1 MCEQARGTGADSG
14 NRTHRRYPPELG
26 DRRARRANQGQ
37 RPGLPCDRRGGS
49 FPQSGQRE
57 ERTGARREPSRAA
70 AAEEAAAAAAAQAR
84 TSSAR
89 IPWRPARW
97 RARRAAGAQDESGQ
111 SKMAGILAWFWNER
125 FWLPHNVT
133 WADLKNTEEATF
145 PQAED
150 LYLAFPL
157 AFCMLMV
164 RLIFER
170 FVAKPC
176 AIALNIQANGPQ
188 IAQPNAILE
197 KVFTAIT
204 KHPDEKRLEGL
215 SKQLDWDVRSIQR
228 WFRQRRNQE
237 KPSTL
242 KRFCESMWK
251 FSYGLYI
258 FTYGIRYL
266 KKTPWLWNTK
276 HCWYNYPYQPL
287 TPDLHY
293 YYILELSFYWSLMFS
308 QFTDIKRKDFGVMFL
323 HHLVAILLITF
334 SYVNNM
340 ARVGTLI
347 LCLHDSADAL
357 LEAAKMANY
366 AKFQKICDLLFV
378 MFAMVFITTRLGV
391 FPLWVL
397 NTTLFES
404 WEIVGPYPS
413 WWVFNLLLLVIQGL
427 NCFWSYLIVKIAC
440 KAISK
445 GKVSK
450 DDRSDIESSSDE
462 EDSEPP
468 GKNSHTA
475 TTTNGTS
482 GTNGYLLTGA
492 CAMDD

>member
-1 MCEQARGTGADSG
+1 
-14 NRTHRRYPPELG
+14 
-26 DRRARRANQGQ
+26 
-37 RPGLPCDRRGGS
+37 
-49 FPQSGQRE
+49 
-57 ERTGARREPSRAA
+57 
-70 AAEEAAAAAAAQAR
+70 
-84 TSSAR
+84 
-89 IPWRPARW
+89 
-97 RARRAAGAQDESGQ
+97 
-111 SKMAGILAWFWNER
+111 MAGILAWFWNER

-251 FSYGLYI
+251 FSFGLYV
-258 FTYGIRYL
+258 FTYGVRFL
-266 KKTPWLWNTK
+266 KKIWGRFKKSKQGFPGGAVVESPPADAGHAGSCPGPGRSHMPRSGWSREPWPLSLRVWNLCSATGEATTTPWLWNTR

-323 HHLVAILLITF
+323 HHLVSIFLITF

-340 ARVGTLI
+340 ARVGTLV

-378 MFAMVFITTRLGV
+378 MFAMVFITTRLGI
-391 FPLWVL
+391 FPLWS
-397 NTTLFES
+397 NES
-404 WEIVGPYPS
+404 KCQRSTHILKYTAVCLGKQS
-413 WWVFNLLLLVIQGL
+413 QDH
-427 NCFWSYLIVKIAC
+427 S
-440 KAISK
+440 KALK
-445 GKVSK
+445 
-450 DDRSDIESSSDE
+450 
-462 EDSEPP
+462 
-468 GKNSHTA
+468 
-475 TTTNGTS
+475 
-482 GTNGYLLTGA
+482 
-492 CAMDD
+492 

>member
-1 MCEQARGTGADSG
+1 M
-14 NRTHRRYPPELG
+14 
-26 DRRARRANQGQ
+26 
-37 RPGLPCDRRGGS
+37 RP
-49 FPQSGQRE
+49 
-57 ERTGARREPSRAA
+57 PSRRL
-70 AAEEAAAAAAAQAR
+70 R
-84 TSSAR
+84 TSTSLFPWPSASSWCGSSSR
-89 IPWRPARW
+89 GKKGWSPSSPPPAHTRAHTHSRAHAHSRALQRTPPSPQRSRSRLQTFVFGEGLLTPPAGLAFWEPERVWLATDFLSGAGEEPRSVRVAPCPPPGRCSLLPPAR
-97 RARRAAGAQDESGQ
+97 AGEQ
-111 SKMAGILAWFWNER
+111 
-125 FWLPHNVT
+125 
-133 WADLKNTEEATF
+133 
-145 PQAED
+145 
-150 LYLAFPL
+150 
-157 AFCMLMV
+157 
-164 RLIFER
+164 R

-188 IAQPNAILE
+188 IAPPNAILE

-242 KRFCESMWK
+242 TRFCESMWR
-251 FSYGLYI
+251 FSFYLYV
-258 FTYGIRYL
+258 FTYGVRFL
-266 KKTPWLWNTK
+266 KKTPWLWNTR

-287 TPDLHY
+287 TTDLHY

-308 QFTDIKRKDFGVMFL
+308 QFTDIKRKDFGIMFL
-323 HHLVAILLITF
+323 HHLVSIFLITF

-340 ARVGTLI
+340 ARVGTLV

-366 AKFQKICDLLFV
+366 AKFQKMCDLLFL
-378 MFAMVFITTRLGV
+378 MFAMVFITTRLGI

-413 WWVFNLLLLVIQGL
+413 WWVFNLLLLLVQGL

-440 KAISK
+440 KAVSR

-450 DDRSDIESSSDE
+450 DDRSDIESSSDD

-468 GKNSHTA
+468 GKNPHTA

-482 GTNGYLLTGA
+482 GTNGYLLTGS
-492 CAMDD
+492 CSMDD

>member
-1 MCEQARGTGADSG
+1 
-14 NRTHRRYPPELG
+14 
-26 DRRARRANQGQ
+26 
-37 RPGLPCDRRGGS
+37 
-49 FPQSGQRE
+49 
-57 ERTGARREPSRAA
+57 
-70 AAEEAAAAAAAQAR
+70 
-84 TSSAR
+84 
-89 IPWRPARW
+89 
-97 RARRAAGAQDESGQ
+97 
-111 SKMAGILAWFWNER
+111 MAGILAWFWNER

-145 PQAED
+145 PQVED

-157 AFCMLMV
+157 AFCIFMV

-237 KPSTL
+237 KPSILT
-242 KRFCESMWK
+242 KFCESMWRFSFYVYI
-251 FSYGLYI
+251 FSYAVR
-258 FTYGIRYL
+258 FL
-266 KKTPWLWNTK
+266 KKTPWLWNTR

-287 TPDLHY
+287 TTDLHY

-308 QFTDIKRKDFGVMFL
+308 QFTDIKRK
-323 HHLVAILLITF
+323 
-334 SYVNNM
+334 
-340 ARVGTLI
+340 
-347 LCLHDSADAL
+347 
-357 LEAAKMANY
+357 AAKMANY
-366 AKFQKICDLLFV
+366 AKFQKMCSLLFI
-378 MFAMVFITTRLGV
+378 MFAMVFITTRLGI

-397 NTTLFES
+397 NSTLFES

-413 WWVFNLLLLVIQGL
+413 WWLFNLLLLLIQGL
-427 NCFWSYLIVKIAC
+427 NCFWSYLIVKIAY

-445 GKVSK
+445 GKVTK

-462 EDSEPP
+462 EDLEPP
-468 GKNSHTA
+468 GKNPHTT

-482 GTNGYLLTGA
+482 GTNGYLLTGS
-492 CAMDD
+492 CSIDD

>member
-1 MCEQARGTGADSG
+1 
-14 NRTHRRYPPELG
+14 
-26 DRRARRANQGQ
+26 
-37 RPGLPCDRRGGS
+37 
-49 FPQSGQRE
+49 
-57 ERTGARREPSRAA
+57 
-70 AAEEAAAAAAAQAR
+70 
-84 TSSAR
+84 
-89 IPWRPARW
+89 
-97 RARRAAGAQDESGQ
+97 
-111 SKMAGILAWFWNER
+111 MAGILAWFWNER

-157 AFCMLMV
+157 AFCIFMV

-170 FVAKPC
+170 FIAKPC

-188 IAQPNAILE
+188 TAQPNAILE

-242 KRFCESMWK
+242 TRFCESMWRFSFYLYV
-251 FSYGLYI
+251 FSYGVR
-258 FTYGIRYL
+258 FL
-266 KKTPWLWNTK
+266 KQTPWLWNTR

-287 TPDLHY
+287 TADLHY
-293 YYILELSFYWSLMFS
+293 YYILELSFYWSLMVS
-308 QFTDIKRKDFGVMFL
+308 QFTDIKRK
-323 HHLVAILLITF
+323 
-334 SYVNNM
+334 
-340 ARVGTLI
+340 
-347 LCLHDSADAL
+347 
-357 LEAAKMANY
+357 AAKMANY
-366 AKFQKICDLLFV
+366 AKFQKMCDLLFV
-378 MFAMVFITTRLGV
+378 MFAVVFITTRLGI

-413 WWVFNLLLLVIQGL
+413 WWVFNLMLLLLQGM
-427 NCFWSYLIVKIAC
+427 NCFWSYLIIKIAC
-440 KAISK
+440 KTVSK

-450 DDRSDIESSSDE
+450 DDRSDIESSSED

-468 GKNSHTA
+468 GKKPHSS

-482 GTNGYLLTGA
+482 GTNGYLLTGP
-492 CAMDD
+492 CSLDD